1 MPGLSTIRGGGIA
14 TKIKGLIKATNNE
27 LNYSIITTIEEAEHA
42 DVNFF
47 EDLGVDVFG
56 VSLSRNPV
64 LDIFRI
70 FNCVPK
76 SRFDIIH
83 FHTLPLVWDIRFGF
97 STGSLFFRK
106 SFRNVVLVYEHQIAT
121 VGSLHPIDQGR
132 QYAFFRL
139 LLPLWRTVIV
149 NSKYMLDEAL
159 KIIKRPF
166 SEKIKLLPLGVDC
179 KEIQDSTPL
188 HLDGPSILFFG
199 HLSYIKGTD
208 ILVKAFQNVN
218 QRYPEIH
225 LHLIGD
231 GPLRGFCEDFV
242 KKENLDRNVHFWGAQ
257 PQSMVFGA
265 LRGADICVLPS
276 RNDAGPFTTL
286 EAMAAGKPIVTTCRG
301 GIPEFVKDGRNGIVV
316 DPEPDQLARAIE
328 FLLDDSDLRRKIGR
342 NNSEDAKKYSWKRA
356 SEEYVKTYLSLV
368 GRGEANRCFPK

>member
-1 MPGLSTIRGGGIA
+1 MSGLSTIRGGGIA
-14 TKIKGLIKATNNE
+14 NKIKGLIKATNSE
-27 LNYSIITTIEEAEHA
+27 IDYSIITTIEEAEHA

-47 EDLGVDVFG
+47 KDLGVDVFG
-56 VSLSRNPV
+56 VSLSRNPL

-76 SRFDIIH
+76 SKFDIIH
-83 FHTLPLVWDIRFGF
+83 FHVLPLAWDIRFGF
-97 STGSLFFRK
+97 STGSFLFRK
-106 SFRNVVLVYEHQIAT
+106 SFRNVALVYEHQIAT
-121 VGSLHPIDQGR
+121 VGSLHPIDQAW
-132 QYAFFRL
+132 QYTCFKIFFRL
-139 LLPLWRTVIV
+139 WRAVIV

-159 KIIKRPF
+159 RIIKRPF
-166 SEKIKLLPLGVDC
+166 SEKIKLLPLGVDY

-188 HLDGPSILFFG
+188 PLDGPSILFFG

-208 ILVKAFQNVN
+208 ILVKAFRKVN

-231 GPLRGFCEDFV
+231 GPLREFCENFV
-242 KKENLDRNVHFWGAQ
+242 KKENLARNVHFWGAQ
-257 PQSMVFGA
+257 PQSIVFGA

-286 EAMAAGKPIVTTCRG
+286 EAMAAGKPIVTTRRG
-301 GIPEFVKDGRNGIVV
+301 GIPEFVKDGRNGIIVE
-316 DPEPDQLARAIE
+316 PEPDQLARAIE

-342 NNSEDAKKYSWKRA
+342 NNSEDVKTYSWKRA
-356 SEEYVKTYLSLV
+356 SEEYVNIYQSLV
-368 GRGEANRCFPK
+368 G